1 MNHTG
6 APNSEYLLALEGLV
20 KHFQV
25 GTGFMAAQKQV
36 VHAVDQVNLAVRQGE
51 VMGLVGESGCGKSTL
66 GQLALGLL
74 KPDKGRILFQGR
86 EITGLSR
93 KKMRDLRREMQI
105 VFQDP
110 VTSLNPR
117 MTVESILSE
126 PFKIHGLGS
135 KRERA
140 QKVARLMEDVGLR
153 ADQARRYPHQFSGG
167 QRQRI
172 GIARALALRPKLV
185 VADEPVSALDVSI
198 QAQVMNLLASL
209 KKRFGL
215 TYLFIAHDLSVV
227 RHLSDRIAVM
237 YLGKIVEISS
247 AKGFGEGPIHPY
259 TNALIQAAPV
269 ADPHIKQPPPPLIG
283 DVASP
288 INPPSGCRFHT
299 RCPKAM
305 DICSKEEPGL
315 KEKEPGH
322 FMACHLYA

>member
-1 MNHTG
+1 MK
-6 APNSEYLLALEGLV
+6 GLV

-25 GTGFMAAQKQV
+25 GSGFMAAKKQV
-36 VHAVDQVNLAVRQGE
+36 VHAVDQVDLAVRQGE

-74 KPDKGRILFQGR
+74 KPDKGEIFFQGQ
-86 EITGLSR
+86 EITGLSH

-117 MTVESILSE
+117 MTIESILSE
-126 PFKIHGLGS
+126 PFKIHKLGN
-135 KRERA
+135 KKERA

-153 ADQARRYPHQFSGG
+153 PDQAKRYPHQFSGG

-237 YLGKIVEISS
+237 YLGKVVEISS
-247 AKGFGEGPIHPY
+247 AVGFGEGPIHPY

-269 ADPHIKQPPPPLIG
+269 ADPHVKQAPPPLSG

-299 RCPKAM
+299 RCPRAM
-305 DICSKEEPGL
+305 DICTQKEPRL
-315 KEKEPGH
+315 QEKETGH
-322 FMACHLYA
+322 FMACHLYS